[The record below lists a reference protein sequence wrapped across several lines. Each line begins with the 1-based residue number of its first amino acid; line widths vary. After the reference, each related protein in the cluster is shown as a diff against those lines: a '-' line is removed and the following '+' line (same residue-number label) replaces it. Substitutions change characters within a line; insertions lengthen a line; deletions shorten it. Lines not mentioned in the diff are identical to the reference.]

1 MICQE
6 PNNNKKNIMAKQN
19 QAGYP
24 VTVIKPFDER
34 EIQSI
39 AAPFVALGNA
49 WKQGQDALTQ
59 KQKAIRNREATM
71 YETAYKS
78 LGKIESVDYATFDDN
93 MRSFFDGKVDDY
105 VKIKNNIDSGLINP
119 QEGARSLAYISN
131 MIDEYKTLAPKV
143 LAQAKYMMDNGAGG
157 NNLLSK
163 LNDPNL
169 EILFSK
175 LLEGSGEVTLAEDD
189 KGKMYLKGSGKLDG
203 EDWNYDLNLSEF
215 AKLDGKG
222 DSLAITTVDLDDLGL
237 TDVAKA
243 ALEASTY
250 EEQKENGSSI
260 AYTNVDQV
268 KRVLSGPMN
277 NAVVDITKGED
288 FASVWADQ
296 IYKDKTVDELKEE
309 NLLWDAADPVKMK
322 TAIDWLIDKAI
333 DINVPIQQQIQF
345 EGRGEDG
352 SFDPTSKM
360 IGVDENSTFNVKPK
374 IKIEE
379 EVTDTQA
386 VDTVRI
392 YATDPIGSMDS
403 TSVDGDVVSTT
414 QKGNMITVTT
424 AKEGFE
430 PNEKTYNL
438 RKEKDFIAYFQKI
451 RERNKRF
458 EGTAQDSQKRKEDF
472 LQELKMEF
480 LKQENQIKDAGAR
493 NEISDTYT
501 LEDFKNSKD
510 TSDMSLDEII
520 SAYKKEVDKRV
531 KQLQEAAD
539 YKVK

>member
-1 MICQE
+1 
-6 PNNNKKNIMAKQN
+6 MAKQN

-49 WKQGQDALTQ
+49 WQQGQDALTA

-71 YETAYKS
+71 YETAYKG
-78 LGKIESVDYATFDDN
+78 LGEIEGVDYATYDDN
-93 MRSFFDGKVDDY
+93 MRKFFDGKVDDY

-175 LLEGSGEVTLAEDD
+175 LLEGSGEVTLAEDNS
-189 KGKMYLKGSGKLDG
+189 GKMYLKGSGKLDG
-203 EDWNYDLNLSEF
+203 EDWNYNLNLSEF
-215 AKLDGKG
+215 EKLDAKG
-222 DSLAITTVDLDDLGL
+222 DSLAITTVALDDLGL

-250 EEQKENGSSI
+250 EEQKENGTSI
-260 AYTNVDQV
+260 AYTNIDQV
-268 KRVLSGPMN
+268 KKVLSGPMN
-277 NAVVDITKGED
+277 NAIVDITKGED

-296 IYKDKTVDELKEE
+296 IYKDKTVDQLKDE
-309 NLLWDAADPVKMK
+309 NLLWDAADPAKMK
-322 TAIDWLIDKAI
+322 TAIDWLIDQAI

-345 EGRGEDG
+345 EERGEDG

-360 IGVDENSTFNVKPK
+360 VGVDENSTFNVKPK
-374 IKIEE
+374 VKVED
-379 EVTDTQA
+379 VSDTQA
-386 VDTVRI
+386 GDTVNI
-392 YATDPIGSMDS
+392 YTTDPVGSMQATEKS
-403 TSVDGDVVSTT
+403 GDYLKVTE
-414 QKGNMITVTT
+414 KGSIITVSFGDETELDDDG
-424 AKEGFE
+424 KPVSPEVIKYDL
-430 PNEKTYNL
+430 NKQ
-438 RKEKDFIAYFQKI
+438 KDFIAYFQKI

-472 LQELKMEF
+472 LQELKIEF
-480 LKQENQIKDAGAR
+480 LKQKNQKKDAGAR

-510 TSDMSLDEII
+510 TSSMSLDEII

-531 KQLQEAAD
+531 KQLQEVAD